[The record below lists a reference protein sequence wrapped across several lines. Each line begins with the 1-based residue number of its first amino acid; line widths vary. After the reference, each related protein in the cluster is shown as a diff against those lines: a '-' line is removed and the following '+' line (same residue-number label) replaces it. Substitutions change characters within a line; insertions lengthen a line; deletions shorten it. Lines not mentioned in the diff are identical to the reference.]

1 MQKTVFGFQV
11 KLVGDS
17 HKAFR
22 YSGFSESK
30 TTMMLFIIS
39 GGLAGLAGMIEVS
52 ANIGQLQPNISFGYG
67 FTAIIVAF
75 LARLN
80 PAAVILAGLLI
91 ALIEMGG
98 DSAQIALAIP
108 KVVTGVFKGILL
120 FLLLAGETLTKYQ
133 INVKPRQ
140 RSVPND

>member
-1 MQKTVFGFQV
+1 
-11 KLVGDS
+11 
-17 HKAFR
+17 
-22 YSGFSESK
+22 
-30 TTMMLFIIS
+30 
-39 GGLAGLAGMIEVS
+39 
-52 ANIGQLQPNISFGYG
+52 
-67 FTAIIVAF
+67 
-75 LARLN
+75 
-80 PAAVILAGLLI
+80 
-91 ALIEMGG
+91 MGG